1 MRKVVKSGIRPVINT
16 GIAHRSAGRGQVG
29 AGIAHPPMACFTRA
43 LEALDALVSSRS
55 EGAGQVANRERNPD

>member
-1 MRKVVKSGIRPVINT
+1 MGNRWQVQCSRQLLMMP
-16 GIAHRSAGRGQVG
+16 GQVG

-55 EGAGQVANRERNPD
+55 EGAEQAPDRERNPD